1 MEGFICPR
9 CGKQTMVKKE
19 IEPGKY
25 QLVCME
31 CGFKHSMLPD
41 DDKKRGFV

>member
-1 MEGFICPR
+1 MEGFICPE
-9 CGKQTMVKKE
+9 CGKRAMIKKE

-25 QLVCME
+25 QLVCSK
-31 CGFKHSMLPD
+31 CGFQHCILPK